1 MVKGNKCVVIIHFLQ
16 MPEQTHLCF
25 KKRSL
30 KLSGLGWGLGRMDT
44 CLCVTE
50 PLCCTPETVTTLLIS
65 YTPMQNKKFKKNFQA
80 CRMKSNAWV
89 VEVLSWPKGLFW
101 LVAWCY
107 GKI

>member
-1 MVKGNKCVVIIHFLQ
+1 MGGGFGGEWIHVY
-16 MPEQTHLCF
+16 
-25 KKRSL
+25 
-30 KLSGLGWGLGRMDT
+30 
-44 CLCVTE
+44 VTE
-50 PLCCTPETVTTLLIS
+50 PLCCIPETVTILLIS

-80 CRMKSNAWV
+80 CSMKSSAWV